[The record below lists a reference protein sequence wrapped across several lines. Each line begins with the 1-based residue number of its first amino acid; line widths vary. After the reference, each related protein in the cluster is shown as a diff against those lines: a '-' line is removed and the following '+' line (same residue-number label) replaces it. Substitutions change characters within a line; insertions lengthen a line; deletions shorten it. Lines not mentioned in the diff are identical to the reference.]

1 MNREDF
7 VQYDEGAMWDP
18 LSIHIISAD
27 EARQMWH
34 GRPSKNPFTPSNQQY
49 DYRNRVEED
58 NLETSHFYDEAI
70 VVDLLGD
77 HLHWGEALAND
88 AYMSNLQYNLDAM
101 IRSYIRSKFTDDE
114 AFGRVIY
121 HYGKFLLADDDG
133 IQYDERLSPGKVRDV
148 SYYRGSEI
156 ALVFALR
163 KTFNLPAFAF
173 PDTQVQWYRN
183 SRFDGEDYLRN
194 KMFMQTHAPK
204 LWVNHPLRYFIIP
217 IVSTYAEEVMSPNG
231 ANSGGFDELPYNR
244 YMWSGADHRFKGIA
258 NFSSTYRYAD
268 TNEYGESMFYD
279 FAEDK
284 WTIQPEEWGRK
295 FRECNFC
302 RGYYST
308 HFLTWYKRI
317 GSYGN
322 TRNRICFICNSI
334 ETQSYNVPQK
344 TFVAY
349 PKTINRQNAHGF
361 DSMANDQYVNF
372 VHGIDTPTARGA
384 RDYAVNF
391 IDDSDYQTEITMND
405 TRFYAPTLQVDARK
419 YLSWLYR
426 SFKQVPG
433 SVNTQLLVDL
443 LEWKYKDEDT
453 NMGYENMWGDDS
465 EWTTDEGEH
474 TNVAEKLE
482 EWGTYFPNAYIY
494 NSVNPVADTIIS
506 LRIDSADDDRV
517 WYIDRR
523 GDSRSSGARVEDD
536 NWLSPDHGIA
546 NLNIDKNEYRYAPRF
561 YYVNH
566 DSVNGY
572 TAYPT
577 DHQVENDEVSEYSC
591 NCNACIGDGLTHPT
605 HSNWH
610 YKTGL
615 HLGLELE
622 LVARDTRLLSQV
634 PFEQLFERT
643 IEVFHPD
650 GYRDL
655 VQSSMPNVQ
664 LLYAKRD
671 GSLPSGS
678 GVEYISQP
686 MTLAAW
692 HSVPEKFWNFVEA
705 NYKAFRLDD
714 VGIHIH
720 FPWASMNLAHS
731 YAMLS
736 ALNTLQMNQ
745 NGLLLHVAQR
755 PTGRWAAWDL
765 LQYRDTFNVVAE
777 IAKERRRGDSEK
789 YKAINTEH
797 SATIELRYFKSNA
810 RGSRVM
816 KNLEFVDA
824 IYEMTK
830 RDVESVS
837 HAWDSERDMPSSSL
851 IDIVAEYANTSSKY
865 KVDHVHHEDT
875 PVGHY
880 VERKIFDYVNNN
892 IDRYPNLHAYLGG
905 FTMNLDD
912 TDRGLTLDDI
922 GYWSIPEVDETEEE
936 EIHDDVDR
944 NFAGLLIVD
953 TSDTMTLLG
962 TTYTVSNITTDTQE
976 V

>member
-7 VQYDEGAMWDP
+7 IQYQEGQMHDP
-18 LSIHIISAD
+18 LSIQIISAD
-27 EARQMWH
+27 EARQLWT
-34 GRPSKNPFTPSNQQY
+34 GRPSKNPFAPENQQY
-49 DYRNRVEED
+49 GYRNRVEED
-58 NLETSHFYDEAI
+58 NQETSSFYDEAI

-77 HLHWGEALAND
+77 HLHWGEAFGND
-88 AYMSNLQYNLDAM
+88 AYLSNLEHNLDAM
-101 IRSYIRSKFTDDE
+101 LRRYIYNKFHEDDN
-114 AFGRVIY
+114 VDNILY
-121 HYGKFLLADDDG
+121 HYGKFLLNRQENHTSALHG
-133 IQYDERLSPGKVRDV
+133 ERLGPGQVRDV
-148 SYYRGSEI
+148 SYYRGSE
-156 ALVFALR
+156 LVTVYAMR

-173 PDTQVQWYRN
+173 PDTQVQWYRP
-183 SRFDGEDYLRN
+183 SRFDGHDYMRN
-194 KMFMQTHAPK
+194 RVFMQSHAPK

-217 IVSTYAEEVMSPNG
+217 IVSDDAVAQVGDS
-231 ANSGGFDELPYNR
+231 FDELPYNK
-244 YMWSGADHRFKGIA
+244 YMWSGTDFRFKGIT
-258 NFSSTYRYAD
+258 NFNSTYRYAD
-268 TNEYGESMFYD
+268 NNEYGESMFYD

-284 WTIQPEEWGRK
+284 WKLQPEEWGRK

-302 RGYYST
+302 RGHYST

-322 TRNRICFICNSI
+322 TRNRICFICNSL

-344 TFVAY
+344 TFVSY
-349 PKTINRQNAHGF
+349 PATINRNNAHGF

-372 VHGIDTPTARGA
+372 VHGLDTPTARGA

-405 TRFYAPTLQVDARK
+405 TRFYAPELPVDARK
-419 YLSWLYR
+419 YLSWLYK
-426 SFKQVPG
+426 SFKHVSG
-433 SVNTQLLVDL
+433 SVSTQLIVDL
-443 LEWKYKDEDT
+443 LEWKFKDEDNNT
-453 NMGYENMWGDDS
+453 GYEHMWGDDS
-465 EWTTDEGEH
+465 EWTDDSG
-474 TNVAEKLE
+474 NYQSVGEKLE
-482 EWGTYFPNAYIY
+482 EWGAYFPNAYIY
-494 NSVNPVADTIIS
+494 DSENPVADTLIS
-506 LRIDSADDDRV
+506 LRIDSADDERI
-517 WYIDRR
+517 WYINRR
-523 GDSRSSGARVEDD
+523 GDQPSTGARVEDD
-536 NWLSPDHGIA
+536 NWLSPDHGIS
-546 NLNIDKNEYRYAPRF
+546 NLNIDKNEYRFAPRF

-577 DHQVENDEVSEYSC
+577 DHQVENDSVPEYSC
-591 NCNACIGDGLTHPT
+591 NCNGCIGDGLTHPT

-655 VQSSMPNVQ
+655 VHSNMPNPQ

-692 HSVPEKFWNFVEA
+692 HQVPEKFWNFVEA

-720 FPWASMNLAHS
+720 FPWASMNLAHA

-810 RGSRVM
+810 KGSRVM

-824 IYEMTK
+824 IYQMT
-830 RDVESVS
+830 RQDVESVS
-837 HAWDSERDMPSSSL
+837 YQWDSERDMPSSSL

-880 VERKIFDYVNNN
+880 VERKIFDFVNNN

-912 TDRGLTLDDI
+912 TDRDLTLDDI

-944 NFAGLLIVD
+944 NFSGLLMVE

-962 TTYTVSNITTDTQE
+962 TTYTVSDITTDTQE